1 MSRPDRYVEMFARLR
16 GAGEGAFVPYLTLGD
31 PSPADT
37 VELASC
43 AVDAGADALELGIPF
58 SDPIADGP
66 AIQASTQRAL
76 SAGTSPG
83 TALELAAEI
92 RANHPQLPLGLLVYS
107 NLAVHAGLASFLGRV
122 SEAGFDS
129 VLFADVPALE
139 AESFHRA
146 TSRADLDFVM
156 IVPPNASEETVR
168 TAAER
173 TSGYVYVVTRDG
185 PTGAE
190 HEAASADHPHLDQLD
205 QLGAPPALVGFGVS
219 EPRHVRET
227 LASGAAGA
235 ISGSAVV
242 RRIEAHLDDREA
254 MLDAVASFVAD
265 MKSAA
270 ASRSPAREGSS

>member
-1 MSRPDRYVEMFARLR
+1 MFARLR
-16 GAGEGAFVPYLTLGD
+16 DADEGAFVPYLTLGD

-43 AVDAGADALELGIPF
+43 AVDAGADAVELGIPF

-76 SAGTSPG
+76 AAGTSPG

-92 RANHPQLPLGLLVYS
+92 RANHPHLPLGLLVYS
-107 NLAVHAGLASFLGRV
+107 NLAVHAGLESFLHRV
-122 SEAGFDS
+122 SDTGCDS

-146 TSRADLDFVM
+146 AARTDLDFVM

-168 TAAER
+168 TAADR

-190 HEAASADHPHLDQLD
+190 REAASSDHPHLEQLD

-219 EPRHVRET
+219 EPRHIREA

-235 ISGSAVV
+235 ISGSAVA
-242 RRIEAHLDDREA
+242 RRIEAHLDDRDE
-254 MLDAVASFVAD
+254 MFESVAAFVSE
-265 MKSAA
+265 MKRAA
-270 ASRSPAREGSS
+270 ASPTTAAEEETS